1 MNLGNIIKSYRED
14 NKISQD
20 EFAKM
25 TGLSKAYISILER
38 NRKPVNNKPA
48 VPSLETIKAVA
59 HAIGMDFNEL
69 IAILDGEQPILLSP
83 TTTGIKIP
91 VLGRV
96 AAGIP
101 IDAIEDVLDW
111 EEIPQ
116 SMAATGEY
124 FGLKIK
130 GDSMLPDIKNGD
142 VVIVRRQ
149 EQVENG
155 EIAIVLINGD
165 EATAKKVKHTE
176 SGIMLIPNNPS
187 FEPMF
192 FSKEEIATKPVQIIG
207 RVVELRRTI

>member
-1 MNLGNIIKSYRED
+1 MSTIGQRIKLRREELGLSQEELGKRLGYKSRSSINKIELDQRNLTQSKIKSIAD
-14 NKISQD
+14 
-20 EFAKM
+20 A
-25 TGLSKAYISILER
+25 
-38 NRKPVNNKPA
+38 
-48 VPSLETIKAVA
+48 LETTPSYIMGWEETTA
-59 HAIGMDFNEL
+59 
-69 IAILDGEQPILLSP
+69 P

-116 SMAATGEY
+116 SLAATGEY

-192 FSKEEIATKPVQIIG
+192 FSKAEIATKPVQIIG

>member
-1 MNLGNIIKSYRED
+1 MSTIGQRIKLRREELGLSQEELGKRLGYKSRSSINKIELDQRNLTQSKIKSIAD
-14 NKISQD
+14 
-20 EFAKM
+20 A
-25 TGLSKAYISILER
+25 
-38 NRKPVNNKPA
+38 
-48 VPSLETIKAVA
+48 LETTPSYIMGWEETTA
-59 HAIGMDFNEL
+59 
-69 IAILDGEQPILLSP
+69 P

-101 IDAIEDVLDW
+101 VDAIEDVLDW

-130 GDSMLPDIKNGD
+130 GDSMLPDIKSGD

-176 SGIMLIPNNPS
+176 SGIMLIPNNPT

-192 FSKEEIATKPVQIIG
+192 FSKAEIATKPVQIIG

>member
-1 MNLGNIIKSYRED
+1 MSTIGQRIKLRREELGLSQEELGKRLGYKSRSSINKIELDQRNLTQSKIKSIAD
-14 NKISQD
+14 
-20 EFAKM
+20 A
-25 TGLSKAYISILER
+25 
-38 NRKPVNNKPA
+38 
-48 VPSLETIKAVA
+48 LETTPSYIMGWEETTA
-59 HAIGMDFNEL
+59 
-69 IAILDGEQPILLSP
+69 P

-130 GDSMLPDIKNGD
+130 GDSMLPDIKSAD

-192 FSKEEIATKPVQIIG
+192 FSKAEIATKPVQIIG

>member
-1 MNLGNIIKSYRED
+1 MTDDEQKKIFARNLNDY
-14 NKISQD
+14 ISQSGKTQKEIAD
-20 EFAKM
+20 
-25 TGLSKAYISILER
+25 SIR
-38 NRKPVNNKPA
+38 VSPQ
-48 VPSLETIKAVA
+48 T
-59 HAIGMDFNEL
+59 FNTWCQGIAMPRMGKVQL
-69 IAILDGEQPILLSP
+69 IADYFNIAKSDLIEVKTTAP
-83 TTTGIKIP
+83 TATGIKIP

-101 IDAIEDVLDW
+101 VDAIEDVLDW

-130 GDSMLPDIKNGD
+130 GDSMLPDIKSGD

-176 SGIMLIPNNPS
+176 SGIMLIPNNPT

-192 FSKEEIATKPVQIIG
+192 FSKAEIATKPVQIIG

>member
-1 MNLGNIIKSYRED
+1 MTDDEQKKIFARNLNDYIAQSGKTQKEIADSIRVSPQTFNTWCQGIAMPRMGKVQLLADYFSIAKSD
-14 NKISQD
+14 
-20 EFAKM
+20 
-25 TGLSKAYISILER
+25 
-38 NRKPVNNKPA
+38 
-48 VPSLETIKAVA
+48 
-59 HAIGMDFNEL
+59 L
-69 IAILDGEQPILLSP
+69 IEVKTTAP

-116 SMAATGEY
+116 SMAANGEY

-192 FSKEEIATKPVQIIG
+192 FSAEEISTKPVQIIG